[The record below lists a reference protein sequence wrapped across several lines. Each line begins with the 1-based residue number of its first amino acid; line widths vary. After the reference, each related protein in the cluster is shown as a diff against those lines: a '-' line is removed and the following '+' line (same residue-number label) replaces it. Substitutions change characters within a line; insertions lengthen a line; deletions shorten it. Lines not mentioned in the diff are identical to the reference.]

1 MPFVRQAVLCIG
13 ALIAN
18 VLLCRDQVRPGPPSV
33 RRMTRWLCQPD
44 LDAPKY
50 AQRSRTALHHH
61 LGQAIRPEAGDT
73 WILPGHRR
81 AVILQTGNYDVPRQN
96 LMAPAEGGGGMLR
109 DTGDTSPV
117 AAARA
122 GAMMRFARAAR
133 GRRRALFLVTGAV
146 LAVLGIVLASAA
158 VLLPGI
164 LLVLF
169 ALLHG
174 IGSSG
179 CTSADLL
186 AGWPWRG

>member
-1 MPFVRQAVLCIG
+1 
-13 ALIAN
+13 
-18 VLLCRDQVRPGPPSV
+18 
-33 RRMTRWLCQPD
+33 
-44 LDAPKY
+44 
-50 AQRSRTALHHH
+50 
-61 LGQAIRPEAGDT
+61 
-73 WILPGHRR
+73 
-81 AVILQTGNYDVPRQN
+81 
-96 LMAPAEGGGGMLR
+96 MLR
-109 DTGDTSPV
+109 DTRDTSPD

-122 GAMMRFARAAR
+122 GAREPDHRAVR

>member
-1 MPFVRQAVLCIG
+1 
-13 ALIAN
+13 
-18 VLLCRDQVRPGPPSV
+18 
-33 RRMTRWLCQPD
+33 
-44 LDAPKY
+44 
-50 AQRSRTALHHH
+50 
-61 LGQAIRPEAGDT
+61 
-73 WILPGHRR
+73 
-81 AVILQTGNYDVPRQN
+81 
-96 LMAPAEGGGGMLR
+96 MLR

-179 CTSADLL
+179 CTSADQL
-186 AGWPWRG
+186 AGWPWHG